1 VQNIKFDILL
11 PRIHAQSQSRVF
23 RVLSESIAS
32 FSQTEAKTVIDIC
45 EQGLSERVFSPATGL
60 AILDLKS
67 KFVKDS
73 VSALATLETPVK
85 FEAMKGQAI
94 DIIAVI
100 LSPVS
105 HGPFHLQKLAPMT
118 RLLAEGNMCE
128 ALRGAEDEDGIKAL
142 FLHQQCRQSEAA

>member
-1 VQNIKFDILL
+1 LQSNIFFSGFCFLKYVTTHSKLEQNKETGTVQNIKFDILL

-73 VSALATLETPVK
+73 VSALATL
-85 FEAMKGQAI
+85 
-94 DIIAVI
+94 
-100 LSPVS
+100 
-105 HGPFHLQKLAPMT
+105 
-118 RLLAEGNMCE
+118 
-128 ALRGAEDEDGIKAL
+128 
-142 FLHQQCRQSEAA
+142 